1 MKMKYFAYI
10 LIMLLLISITTL
22 FYLKRPDGKSWLS
35 VEQISHTS
43 TKLKSQAVA
52 LSNNTLDEAV
62 KLVANT
68 HRDLIQKTNDDFSA
82 STVIYKWQDQHGQ
95 WHYSD
100 QPNPNGKSEKMLL
113 DPNDITVV
121 EAEDTSILKGS
132 AKSGQLVVT
141 QNPANAYNPV
151 VIKKLFDD
159 AQQVKKKLAE
169 RTEQLEKAN

>member
-35 VEQISHTS
+35 ADQISQTS
-43 TKLKSQAVA
+43 TNLKTQAVA

-62 KLVANT
+62 KLVTSAHSNMVNKVKG
-68 HRDLIQKTNDDFSA
+68 DLSS

-100 QPNPNGKSEKMLL
+100 QPNPHGASEKVTL

-151 VIKKLFDD
+151 VIKKLFED
-159 AQQVKKKLAE
+159 AEQVKETLAE
-169 RTEQLEKAN
+169 RTEQLKKSQ

>member
-35 VEQISHTS
+35 ADQISQTS
-43 TKLKSQAVA
+43 TNLKTQAVA

-62 KLVANT
+62 KLVTSAHSNMVNKVKG
-68 HRDLIQKTNDDFSA
+68 DLSS

-100 QPNPNGKSEKMLL
+100 QPNPQGYSEKVIL

-132 AKSGQLVVT
+132 AKSGELVVT

-151 VIKKLFDD
+151 VIKKLFDE
-159 AQQVKKKLAE
+159 AEQVKEKLAE
-169 RTEQLEKAN
+169 RNEQLQKAQ

>member
-1 MKMKYFAYI
+1 MKYFAYI

-35 VEQISHTS
+35 ADQISQTS
-43 TKLKSQAVA
+43 TNLKTQAVA

-62 KLVANT
+62 KLVTSAHSNMVNKVKG
-68 HRDLIQKTNDDFSA
+68 DLSS

-100 QPNPNGKSEKMLL
+100 QPNPHGYSEKVIL

-132 AKSGQLVVT
+132 AKSGELVVT

-151 VIKKLFDD
+151 VIKKLFDE
-159 AQQVKKKLAE
+159 AEQVKEKLAE
-169 RTEQLEKAN
+169 RNEQLQKAQ